1 LLGRLRHRRFY
12 SLAELNTAIGEL
24 LRQLNDERPIRRL
37 GVTRR
42 ALFEELDRPNLK
54 SLPAQSYC
62 LAEWRIRRVGIDYHV
77 ELEGHFYSVP
87 YRFARSEVE
96 VRLTPRAVE
105 IFLKGERI
113 AAHLRA
119 SGNHRHTTVSEHMPS
134 SHRRY
139 ADWTV
144 ERIRRAAAS
153 IGPATAALCELIL
166 ERRPHPEQGFRACLG
181 IVRLVRPFGADR
193 LEAAATRAIEIGTLT
208 YGSVRSILDHKLDRQ
223 AAQRPPAN
231 GVPILHPNI
240 RGPRYYH

>member
-1 LLGRLRHRRFY
+1 MTTGASHIASNRQHRL
-12 SLAELNTAIGEL
+12 SDQVLAIT
-24 LRQLNDERPIRRL
+24 
-37 GVTRR
+37 
-42 ALFEELDRPNLK
+42 
-54 SLPAQSYC
+54 
-62 LAEWRIRRVGIDYHV
+62 
-77 ELEGHFYSVP
+77 
-87 YRFARSEVE
+87 
-96 VRLTPRAVE
+96 VE
-105 IFLKGERI
+105 IFLKGARI

-119 SGNHRHTTVSEHMPS
+119 SGNHRHNTVSEHMPS

-144 ERIRRAAAS
+144 ERIRREAAS
-153 IGPATAALCELIL
+153 IGPATAALCEPIL

-208 YGSVRSILDHKLDRQ
+208 YGSVRSILDNKLDRQ